1 MGEKKSNHIEYAVKN
16 GKRTPKMAETQ
27 RMIQRAEKLLDGP
40 LISFWNS
47 ESGGKIFFYC
57 AEALQVLLTDL
68 PFSDRLFLCL
78 TSDGGSGLASLRIA
92 NLLRSKCKKLIVL
105 VPMRAESAATMLALA
120 ADEIH
125 LAPHAN
131 LSPVDTSIQHSL
143 CPVNQ
148 SNDQANVGQDE
159 LSRIVTL
166 WRKESKS
173 EAVNPY
179 AELWRYIHPLV
190 IGAVDRANSLS
201 LKLCETL
208 LAYHMKDPALR
219 KRIATALTGAYPA
232 HNYPIL
238 FQEAKEMGIP
248 VKKMEQGLENI
259 LASLQQ
265 QYVEAG
271 ELRRIDQDQDHH
283 HDHEIPTIAER
294 AGSMVLF
301 RSDHDWYYRTE
312 ERRWLPM
319 HKRDSW
325 YQAELRKGKT
335 VERAL
340 HIQ

>member
-1 MGEKKSNHIEYAVKN
+1 MGIKKSNQLKNVIEK
-16 GKRTPKMAETQ
+16 GKRTPNMEETQ
-27 RMIQRAEKLLDGP
+27 RIFRSAEKLLDGP

-47 ESGGKIFFYC
+47 EASGKIFFHC
-57 AEALQVLLTDL
+57 AEALQSLLTDL

-92 NLLRSKCKKLIVL
+92 NLLRSKCKKLIIL
-105 VPMRAESAATMLALA
+105 VPMHAESAATMLALA

-159 LSRIVTL
+159 LSRIVSL

-173 EAVNPY
+173 ETVNPY

-201 LKLCETL
+201 LKLCESL

-219 KRIATALTGAYPA
+219 KKIATALTGAYPA

-238 FQEAKEMGIP
+238 FQEAKETGIP
-248 VKKMEQGLENI
+248 VIQMEPDLENI
-259 LASLQQ
+259 LATLQQ
-265 QYVEAG
+265 FYVEAG
-271 ELRRIDQDQDHH
+271 ELKRIDQDQDHH
-283 HDHEIPTIAER
+283 HDHEIPTLAER
-294 AGSMVLF
+294 IGRMVLF
-301 RSDHDWYYRTE
+301 RNDHDWYYRSE

-325 YQAELRKGKT
+325 YKAELKKGTT
-335 VERAL
+335 VESVL

>member
-1 MGEKKSNHIEYAVKN
+1 MEVKKNDHMENAVEN
-16 GKRTPKMAETQ
+16 GKRTPRMAETQ
-27 RMIQRAEKLLDGP
+27 RLIQSAEKLLDGP
-40 LISFWNS
+40 LISYWNS
-47 ESGGKIFFYC
+47 GSGGKIFFYC
-57 AEALQVLLTDL
+57 AEALQVLLVDL
-68 PFSDRLFLCL
+68 PFSNNLYLCL
-78 TSDGGSGLASLRIA
+78 TSNGGNGLASLRIA
-92 NLLRSKCKKLIVL
+92 NLLRCKCKKLIVL

-148 SNDQANVGQDE
+148 SNDQASVGQDE
-159 LSRIVTL
+159 LSRIVAL

-208 LAYHMKDPALR
+208 LAYHMKDKALR
-219 KRIATALTGAYPA
+219 KKIATALTGAYPA
-232 HNYPIL
+232 HDYPIL
-238 FQEAKEMGIP
+238 FPEAKEIGIP
-248 VKKMEQGLENI
+248 VKKMEQDLENI

-265 QYVEAG
+265 YYVEAG
-271 ELRRIDQDQDHH
+271 ELKRTDQDQDHH
-283 HDHEIPTIAER
+283 HDHEITTLAER
-294 AGSMVLF
+294 GGKMVFF
-301 RSDHDWYYRTE
+301 RNDRDWYYRSE

-319 HKRDSW
+319 HQRDSW
-325 YQAELRKGKT
+325 YVGELRKGKT
-335 VERAL
+335 VERVL

>member
-1 MGEKKSNHIEYAVKN
+1 MGMKKSNHMENVVKN
-16 GKRTPKMAETQ
+16 GKRTPKMSETQ
-27 RMIQRAEKLLDGP
+27 RMIRSAEKLLDGP

-47 ESGGKIFFYC
+47 EANGKIFFYC
-57 AEALQVLLTDL
+57 AEALQVLLADL

-131 LSPVDTSIQHSL
+131 LSPIDTSIQHSL

-159 LSRIVTL
+159 LSRIVAL

-173 EAVNPY
+173 ETVNPY

-190 IGAVDRANSLS
+190 IGAVDRANSMS
-201 LKLCETL
+201 LKLCESL

-219 KRIATALTGAYPA
+219 EKIATALTSAYPS

-248 VKKMEQGLENI
+248 AIQMEQDLENI
-259 LASLQQ
+259 LACLQQ

-271 ELRRIDQDQDHH
+271 ELRRIDHDQDHH
-283 HDHEIPTIAER
+283 HDHEIPTLAER
-294 AGSMVLF
+294 TGQMVLF
-301 RSDHDWYYRTE
+301 RNDHDWYYRSE

-319 HKRDSW
+319 HKRDGW
-325 YQAELRKGKT
+325 YKAELRKGKT
-335 VERAL
+335 IERAL